1 MKFKVCHDP
10 VNKALSI
17 PRAALQLSGLA
28 GANDLV
34 LHAEDGCI
42 LLMPEQPITEEL
54 LKTIRLLSTVTPQ
67 LISRLAALSMEAME
81 REMKE
86 TECGDCGYEPD
97 CSGLSIP
104 PCQLMEA
111 GIDPKAPLESF
122 TENGR
127 IIVQTAE
134 KTAAD
139 ELIESLSR
147 DLRAAMEE
155 AGVQMGGVFR
165 LLEDEGYR
173 DE

>member
-34 LHAEDGCI
+34 LHAEDGCV

-81 REMKE
+81 CEMKE

-111 GIDPKAPLESF
+111 GIGTSAALESF
-122 TENGR
+122 VENGKV
-127 IIVQTAE
+127 IVQAAE
-134 KTAAD
+134 KTDAD
-139 ELIESLSR
+139 RLIDSFDKELREMLEDS
-147 DLRAAMEE
+147 
-155 AGVQMGGVFR
+155 GVQMEGVCR